1 MDIPKWHDKKQHG
14 GSKDHDWKC
23 HETGFVFPLNLVARL
38 LKLKG
43 EVMFYKRRSNEY
55 REIGKNG
62 YIHISGNLNA
72 NNQRA

>member
-1 MDIPKWHDKKQHG
+1 MEEARIMIG
-14 GSKDHDWKC
+14 
-23 HETGFVFPLNLVARL
+23 HETGFVFPLNLVVRL
-38 LKLKG
+38 LKI
-43 EVMFYKRRSNEY
+43 KRRGYVLKRRCNEY